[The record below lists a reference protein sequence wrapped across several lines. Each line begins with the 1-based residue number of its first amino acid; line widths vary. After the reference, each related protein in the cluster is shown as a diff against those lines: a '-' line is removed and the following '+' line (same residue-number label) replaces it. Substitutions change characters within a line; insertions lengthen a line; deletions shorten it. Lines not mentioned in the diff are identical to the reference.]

1 MGQHQHLN
9 KTAESASSEKKKTR
23 RCNGFKMFLAALSF
37 SYIARALGGII
48 MKMSITQI
56 ERRFDI
62 SSSLAGLIDGSFEI
76 GNLLVIVFVSYF
88 GSKLHRPKLIGIGCL
103 IMGTGSILTALPHF
117 FMGYYRYSKETH
129 INPSEN
135 STSSLSTC
143 LINQI
148 LSFNRT
154 SPEIVEKDC
163 VKESGSHMWMY
174 VFMGNMLRGIG
185 ETPIGPLGISY
196 IDDFAKEGHS
206 SLYVGSLNAIGMIGP
221 VIGFILG
228 SLFAKMYVDI
238 GYVDL
243 STIRITPKDSRWV
256 GAWWLGFLVSG
267 LFSITSSIPFF
278 FLPQNPNKPQKERK
292 VSLSLHVLKTNDERS
307 QTANLTNR
315 GKKVTK
321 NVTGFFQ
328 SLKSLLTN
336 PLYVMFVLLTLLQIS
351 SFIGSFTYIFKYME
365 QQYGQSASQANF
377 LLGVITIPTI
387 ATGMFLGGYIIKK
400 FKLSL
405 VGIAKFSLLTS
416 IISFLFQLIYFPLIC
431 ESKSVAGLTLTYD
444 GNNSVASHIDVPLS
458 YCNSECNCDESQW
471 EPVCGNNG
479 ITYLSP
485 CLAGCKSL
493 SGIKKS
499 TVFYNCSCVEVT
511 GLQNRNYSAHLGE
524 CPRDDACTRK
534 FYIYVAIQVINSLF
548 SATGGTVCILLI
560 VKRVYLGL
568 STALRF
574 SALVLYIVFIFVMK
588 KKFQGK
594 DTKASDNERKVMDE
608 ANLEFLNNGT
618 IRITPKDSR
627 WVGAWWL
634 GFLVSGILSIIS
646 SIPFFFLL
654 PNPNKPQK
662 ERKVSLFL
670 HVLKTNDKRNQIANL
685 TNRGKNIT
693 KNVTSFFQSLKSIL
707 TNPLYVI
714 FVIFTLL
721 HMSSYIASITYIIKI
736 MEQQYGRSAS
746 ETNFLLGKIYFYL
759 FA

>member
-143 LINQI
+143 LINQT

-560 VKRVYLGL
+560 VKTSNTVLNRSGENGHPHLG
-568 STALRF
+568 
-574 SALVLYIVFIFVMK
+574 
-588 KKFQGK
+588 
-594 DTKASDNERKVMDE
+594 
-608 ANLEFLNNGT
+608 
-618 IRITPKDSR
+618 
-627 WVGAWWL
+627 
-634 GFLVSGILSIIS
+634 
-646 SIPFFFLL
+646 
-654 PNPNKPQK
+654 
-662 ERKVSLFL
+662 
-670 HVLKTNDKRNQIANL
+670 
-685 TNRGKNIT
+685 
-693 KNVTSFFQSLKSIL
+693 SIL
-707 TNPLYVI
+707 RSNAYNFPPFDI
-714 FVIFTLL
+714 
-721 HMSSYIASITYIIKI
+721 IAC
-736 MEQQYGRSAS
+736 
-746 ETNFLLGKIYFYL
+746 
-759 FA
+759 